1 MRVAHL
7 SDVHVLERRQGGGSP
22 VGDGYTLRTR
32 LVSYARS
39 FAPEARVEKLRRSLA
54 AARESGASHVV
65 ISGDL
70 TEIGNDAQ
78 FDVFAQAL
86 HDSKITPSS
95 VTLVPG
101 NHDAYTSETSWARAM
116 SGPLAAFAE
125 SSAGKAGKVV
135 DRGDVV
141 FLPIDASCFQSITRA
156 GGEITRATS
165 DAIEARLV
173 DPALER
179 KTVVL
184 VLHHPPFAP
193 RGRVSGWVDGL
204 RGSTRLLEIVQRHAN
219 VQVLHGHLHKA
230 VDCFAGGCRIFG
242 APAVVDDR
250 ESARVRVYELKSGVF
265 EAAA

>member
-7 SDVHVLERRQGGGSP
+7 SDVHVLERRQPVGGGD
-22 VGDGYTLRTR
+22 GEGYTLRTR

-54 AARESGASHVV
+54 AARGSGASHIV

-70 TEIGNDAQ
+70 TEIGNEAQ
-78 FDVFAQAL
+78 FEVFAETL

-101 NHDAYTSETSWARAM
+101 NHDAYTSESSWSRAM
-116 SGPLAAFAE
+116 SGPLAPFAE
-125 SSAGKAGKVV
+125 SSAGEAGKVV
-135 DRGDVV
+135 DRGEVA
-141 FLPIDASCFQSITRA
+141 FMPIDASCFQSITRA
-156 GGEITRATS
+156 GGEITRVVT
-165 DAIEARLV
+165 DAVEERLR
-173 DPALER
+173 DPALQR
-179 KTVVL
+179 KTIVL

-193 RGRVSGWVDGL
+193 RGRMSSWVDGL